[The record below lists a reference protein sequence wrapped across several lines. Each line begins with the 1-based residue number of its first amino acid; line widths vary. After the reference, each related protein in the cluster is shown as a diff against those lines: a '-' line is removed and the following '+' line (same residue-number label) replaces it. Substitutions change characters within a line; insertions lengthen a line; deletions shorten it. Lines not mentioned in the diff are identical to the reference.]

1 MSNRS
6 RSRARPALRVPAL
19 AALAVAFAVGSGSPS
34 FGSARPTARA
44 GCDGSWSR
52 IRNPQFGSDQLSG
65 VAASSSSD
73 AWAVGSSG
81 GSGHEH
87 VVVQHWNGSA
97 WSEVP
102 APSPAPRTALAGV
115 AEIAPSDVWSVG
127 FTQDVEQPIAEHWDG
142 TSWTIVPTPGSSKV
156 TFLYGVAG
164 TGSDDVWAVG
174 QYYPDFGVSSVLT
187 MHWDGSNWSVVP
199 APNPSGAQAAGLSSV
214 AALSPTDVWAV
225 GSFTVPES
233 GSLGSTLIE
242 HWDGSAWTIV
252 PSPNVDVYGS
262 FLKGVAATSTG
273 DVWAVGY
280 YENAGLRGKTLVER
294 WDGAAWT
301 VVDSPNKG
309 KSGTSVL
316 SAVTAGTGGQ
326 AWAAGY
332 HVTSYSGYSTL
343 VERFD
348 GSAWVLQHSA
358 NPGAGSFQLL
368 NGIAV
373 TSGGQGWTVGQVEE
387 QSLIERACGL

>member
-1 MSNRS
+1 MSNGS
-6 RSRARPALRVPAL
+6 RRKVGPAPRIGAL
-19 AALAVAFAVGSGSPS
+19 LALVAAFAVASGSPS
-34 FGSARPTARA
+34 SGSARPA
-44 GCDGSWSR
+44 GRTVCDGSWSR

-87 VVVQHWNGSA
+87 AVIQHWNGSA
-97 WSEVP
+97 WSETP

-115 AEIAPSDVWSVG
+115 AEIGLADVWAVG

-142 TSWTIVPTPGSSKV
+142 TSWSVVPTPGPSKV
-156 TFLYGVAG
+156 TFLYGVTG
-164 TGSDDVWAVG
+164 TGPDDVWAVG
-174 QYYPDFGVSSVLT
+174 QYYPDFSVSSVLT
-187 MHWDGSNWSVVP
+187 MHWDGSTWSVVP
-199 APNPSGAQAAGLSSV
+199 APNPNGAQAAGLSSV
-214 AALSPTDVWAV
+214 AALSPSDVWAV

-233 GSLGSTLIE
+233 GTAASTLTE
-242 HWDGSAWTIV
+242 HWDGSAWAIV

-262 FLKGVAATSTG
+262 FLRGVAAAGTG

-294 WDGAAWT
+294 WDGEAWA

-309 KSGTSVL
+309 ATGTSIL
-316 SAVTAGTGGQ
+316 SAVTTGPGGQ
-326 AWAAGY
+326 SWAAGY

-358 NPGAGSFQLL
+358 SPGAGEFQLL
-368 NGIAV
+368 SGIAV
-373 TSGGQGWTVGQVEE
+373 TSDGYGWAVGQVGD
-387 QSLIERACGL
+387 QSLIEQACGL